1 MHELLIDLH
10 DIDRESAQIAER
22 RMARAEVVDG
32 DAHAHVAQLLQRR
45 DGAVA
50 VLHGRAFRD
59 LDDQILG

>member
-1 MHELLIDLH
+1 
-10 DIDRESAQIAER
+10 
-22 RMARAEVVDG
+22 MAGTEVVDG

-59 LDDQILG
+59 LDDQIPG